1 MILGAQSFSYLQHT
15 RTFSTTSPMEQK
27 KTLSRRGFLTR
38 AMAATIF
45 ATVGGNEVL
54 GKIIPI
60 LNRKTNVGT
69 FSVSLDQFTAL
80 QQVNGSVRL
89 AVAGLNHKVLVTR
102 ISETEFTA
110 VSEVCT
116 HSGCSIGDYDV
127 TNERFECPC
136 HKSRFAADGSVLR
149 GPAPRA
155 LDSYP
160 VTFDA
165 SANTVHLEIAGISA
179 APDERSAGAY
189 LAPIAISNGVAN
201 VRYGLASPARVAI
214 SIWTMT
220 GQKVM
225 MPVEQVQEAGEH
237 TAVIAIG
244 ELQAGH
250 YLCRI
255 QTSDG
260 FSAAEKFVVIR

>member
-1 MILGAQSFSYLQHT
+1 
-15 RTFSTTSPMEQK
+15 MEHK

-38 AMAATIF
+38 AMAATVF
-45 ATVGGNEVL
+45 ATVGGNELL

-60 LNRKTNVGT
+60 LNRKTNSGT
-69 FSVSLDQFTAL
+69 FPVSIDQFTAL

-116 HSGCSIGDYDV
+116 HSGCSVGDYEV
-127 TNERFECPC
+127 ANKRFQCPC
-136 HKSRFAADGSVLR
+136 HGSRFAADGSVLR

-165 SANTVHLEIAGISA
+165 SANMVHLEIAGISA
-179 APDERSAGAY
+179 APDGRNTEAY
-189 LAPIAISNGVAN
+189 LAPVVISNGLAN
-201 VRYGLASPARVAI
+201 IRYGLASPARVAI
-214 SIWTMT
+214 SIWTTT

-244 ELQAGH
+244 EMQAGH

-260 FSAAEKFVVIR
+260 FSAAEKFIVVR